1 MVRLVQFNLPLTL
14 QQGGSLYKG
23 GIIMENFEQN
33 CEDLKYLASEI
44 RAVLDRFRS
53 DIPEDFHKVLL
64 DLAYY
69 IKTIA
74 KEMENEYERFN
85 EARDSS
91 SSELC

>member
-1 MVRLVQFNLPLTL
+1 
-14 QQGGSLYKG
+14 
-23 GIIMENFEQN
+23 MENFEQN